1 MEISFIVVLLAVVAA
16 SARPLTENDH
26 DWTLYKEKHGKTY
39 TTPREEKFRK
49 EMFLKHR
56 DNIMHHNSH
65 HDAGLFTF
73 KKRLNQFSDMVRK
86 YFICFNLHYIAHG

>member
-1 MEISFIVVLLAVVAA
+1 MQPTFAVVLLVTLSA
-16 SARPLTENDH
+16 SAIPIADDDH
-26 DWTLYKEKHGKTY
+26 DWTFYKAKHGKTY
-39 TTPREEKFRK
+39 STPREEKFRK

-56 DNIMHHNSH
+56 DDIMHHNSH

-86 YFICFNLHYIAHG
+86 LFI